1 MKNKISQLGL
11 EGVVLGLVGQGKN
24 HREIAKT
31 LKAMGHEVTP
41 SQVYGFTSKISPD
54 ERNLVM
60 QQFKAAEITSLEAL
74 EKTATR
80 VLQKMEALL
89 DTTIEHEG
97 SKGFMAITSF
107 SNQLG
112 AWLDRLIKLKAKQPD
127 QVTIQVQYVINNF
140 QVVFDTIQDV
150 LLSNDEW
157 VEAYAA
163 IDDRL
168 KQRLGANWGR
178 VDLTQ
183 PSAVAALEPM
193 PDQELAA
200 VKEAKKVQPDGDL
213 SAGTINPANQVGRR
227 KKAKKVATNDTRQG
241 RAGCKGTVGKDE
253 GKGSGHKKG
262 STDDRRTAKDG
273 KAARS
278 VAARRM
284 PKVQGPHDHKA

>member
-1 MKNKISQLGL
+1 
-11 EGVVLGLVGQGKN
+11 
-24 HREIAKT
+24 
-31 LKAMGHEVTP
+31 
-41 SQVYGFTSKISPD
+41 
-54 ERNLVM
+54 
-60 QQFKAAEITSLEAL
+60 
-74 EKTATR
+74 
-80 VLQKMEALL
+80 MEALL

-97 SKGFMAITSF
+97 SKGFMAISSF

-168 KQRLGANWGR
+168 KQRLGPNWGR

-200 VKEAKKVQPDGDL
+200 VKEA
-213 SAGTINPANQVGRR
+213 NQVGSD
-227 KKAKKVATNDTRQG
+227 KAQSKPQAKPGKVLEKKKVATNDTRKG
-241 RAGCKGTVGKDE
+241 RAGCKGTVGK
-253 GKGSGHKKG
+253 KAK
-262 STDDRRTAKDG
+262 TDNRRTGKDG
-273 KAARS
+273 KKPSRS
-278 VAARRM
+278 DARRM
-284 PKVQGPHDHKA
+284 PRMQGPHDHKA